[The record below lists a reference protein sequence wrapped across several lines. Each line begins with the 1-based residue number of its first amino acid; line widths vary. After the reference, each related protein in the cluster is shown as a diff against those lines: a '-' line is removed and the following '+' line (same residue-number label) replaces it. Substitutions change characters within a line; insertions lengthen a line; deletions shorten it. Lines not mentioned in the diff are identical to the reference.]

1 MVYTFLY
8 ENITWIIT
16 MVNYASIESHTLFTV
31 SCVFYGLVLANF
43 THIHMDYLT
52 ETGSVMS

>member
-1 MVYTFLY
+1 MRFNH

-16 MVNYASIESHTLFTV
+16 MVNYASIESYTLFTV
-31 SCVFYGLVLANF
+31 SCVFGGLVLANF
-43 THIHMDYLT
+43 THFHVDYLT